1 MRIIAFIT
9 APKVVDKILR
19 RLAAK
24 GRDPRSPPTA
34 NPAIE
39 AA

>member
-1 MRIIAFIT
+1 MRIIAVT
-9 APKVVDKILR
+9 KEPTVVDKILR
-19 RLAAK
+19 HLAAK

-34 NPAIE
+34 NPASE